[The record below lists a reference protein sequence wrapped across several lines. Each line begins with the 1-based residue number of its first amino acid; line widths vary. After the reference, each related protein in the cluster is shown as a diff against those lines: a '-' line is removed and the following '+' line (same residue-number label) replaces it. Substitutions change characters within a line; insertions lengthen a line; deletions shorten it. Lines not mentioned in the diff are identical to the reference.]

1 MQLIECVP
9 NFSCSEKRKI
19 EQIVQAITS
28 VDGVIL
34 LGYESD
40 SDHNRSVVTFAGQLQ
55 TVCSAAFEG
64 VKKAAEIIDLD
75 DHQGVHP
82 RMGACDVLPLIPLKG
97 VSAEECI
104 KYAEKLGERIGNKL
118 QIPVFLYEKAAR
130 QPERRNLAN
139 IRNIGFEKLKSSKIE
154 PDFGPNQ
161 IGKAGAIAVGV
172 RNILIAY
179 NINLN
184 TPDLQIAKKIARSI
198 RERDGGLKC
207 VKALGLKLK
216 SRNLAQVSMN
226 LTNYKETGILEV
238 FETVEKEASKYGVEI
253 LESEIIGFPP
263 RDALPENYM
272 ERLKLRDFVEER
284 ILENTLKVFSNS
296 LTATAYCKK
305 GINIV

>member
-1 MQLIECVP
+1 MKLIECVP
-9 NFSCSEKRKI
+9 NFSCSEPKKI
-19 EQIVQAITS
+19 AQIIKAITS
-28 VDGVIL
+28 EKEVIL

-40 SDHNRSVVTFAGQLQ
+40 IDHNRTVVTFAGELQ

-64 VKKAAEIIDLD
+64 VKKAAEVIDLE

-82 RMGACDVLPLIPLKG
+82 RMGACDVLPLVPLKG
-97 VSAEECI
+97 VSDEECI
-104 KYAEKLGERIGNKL
+104 EYAEKLGERIGRELN
-118 QIPVFLYEKAAR
+118 IPVFLYEKAAR
-130 QPERRNLAN
+130 RPDRKNLAN

-172 RNILIAY
+172 RDILIAY

-184 TPDLQIAKKIARSI
+184 TPDLKIAQKIARSI
-198 RERDGGLKC
+198 RERDGGLKS

-238 FETVEKEASKYGVEI
+238 FEAVERESLKYGVEI
-253 LESEIIGFPP
+253 SESEIIGFPP
-263 RDALPENYM
+263 QESLPKNFK
-272 ERLKLRDFVEER
+272 ERLKIKHFHDNR
-284 ILENTLKVFSNS
+284 ILENAI
-296 LTATAYCKK
+296 LT
-305 GINIV
+305 N